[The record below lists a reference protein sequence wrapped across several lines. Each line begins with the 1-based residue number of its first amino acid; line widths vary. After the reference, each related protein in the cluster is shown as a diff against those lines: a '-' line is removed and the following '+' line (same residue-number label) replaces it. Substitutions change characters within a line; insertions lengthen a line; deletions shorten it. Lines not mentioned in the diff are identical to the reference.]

1 MVTFLTSGICPRCGC
16 LLHTSDIEGYSFVCH
31 RCEENFYT
39 MEVKR
44 NNADFFEI
52 NVKLSAEEFKKKEL
66 ELRKIA
72 EKYNCDFFGYDEVC
86 HFNDYGWGKGFP
98 DSETINGFVNDI
110 KAVINSEV
118 YAIGQKINIG
128 YYSGFQHKSL
138 IKSQAEVLD
147 ISGDIITIK
156 IQLSNG
162 GSKKMFGYES
172 QLRELENNFYK

>member
-16 LLHTSDIEGYSFVCH
+16 QLHTSDLASYGFVCH

-39 MEVKR
+39 IEVKK

-52 NVKLSAEEFKKKEL
+52 NVKLSAEEFEKKEA
-66 ELRKIA
+66 ELSKIA
-72 EKYNCDFFGYDEVC
+72 EKYNCDFFGYDEFC
-86 HFNDYGWGKGFP
+86 AFNDYGWEKGFP
-98 DSETINGFVNDI
+98 DSEIINSFVNDI
-110 KAVINSEV
+110 KSVINSEV
-118 YAIGQKINIG
+118 YAVGQIINIG
-128 YYSGFQHKSL
+128 YYGGFKHKSL
-138 IKSQAEVLD
+138 IKSQAEVID

-172 QLRELENNFYK
+172 QLRELEQNFHK